1 MLPYDQVWPFPMN
14 WWQMEAHANKIGLM
28 VKWCTNV
35 MYKYIRYWWI
45 IIGFIAQIIFGWW
58 IFGVC
63 VCGFCCMLCNLAFHF
78 IHTNV
83 FYDDGSFHF
92 GIYILSFVF
101 ADLFL
106 FSSVALMAATTVDV
120 CTNMRIVYVM
130 ESTSHLFGC
139 VATLLKTIDNLN
151 WI

>member
-63 VCGFCCMLCNLAFHF
+63 VWFLLHAVQSRFPFHSHQCVLWWWFISFRHIYFIIRVCGFVSVF
-78 IHTNV
+78 ISRV
-83 FYDDGSFHF
+83 DGGHNRWCVYKYANCLRN
-92 GIYILSFVF
+92 GINEPFIRMCRDFIKN
-101 ADLFL
+101 D
-106 FSSVALMAATTVDV
+106 
-120 CTNMRIVYVM
+120 
-130 ESTSHLFGC
+130 
-139 VATLLKTIDNLN
+139 
-151 WI
+151 W

>member
-1 MLPYDQVWPFPMN
+1 M
-14 WWQMEAHANKIGLM
+14 
-28 VKWCTNV
+28 
-35 MYKYIRYWWI
+35 MYKCHV
-45 IIGFIAQIIFGWW
+45 QIYSILMNYNRFHRANYFWKMNIW
-58 IFGVC
+58 CVC
-63 VCGFCCMLCNLAFHF
+63 VCVCRFCCMLCNLAFHF

-106 FSSVALMAATTVDV
+106 FSSVAMMAVTTVDV

-151 WI
+151 